1 LQKVL
6 GIRAGDGDERAVFQQ
21 GKGHGEDK
29 SLILQNGW
37 PLRKPLT
44 LPPQESMAMTYD
56 LILTG
61 GTVVNHDGEGARD
74 IGVKNE
80 RIAAIGDL
88 RQASAGE
95 TIDCRGLHILPGVI
109 DSQVHFREP
118 GLEHKEDLETGSR
131 AAVLG
136 GVTAVFEMPN
146 TNPLTTSEATLADK
160 VRRGSGRMHCD
171 FAFWVGGTRDNAR
184 DVGEL
189 ERLPGAAGIKVFMGS
204 STGDLLVEDDEGVA
218 SVLRNTRRRAAFHSE
233 DEFRLRER
241 LGERIEGD
249 PSSHPVWRDEIA
261 ALRCT
266 ERLVR
271 IARNVRARIHVL
283 HISTAEEISFLQ
295 QHKDV
300 ATCEATPHHLTLSA
314 DDYLRL
320 GTLIQMN
327 PPVRASRHRDG
338 VWHGIAQGIVDVL
351 GSDHAPHTLAEK
363 AKPYPASP
371 SGMTGVQ
378 TLVPVMLDHVN
389 AGRLTLQRFVDL
401 SSHGPQRIFGIA
413 RKGRIA
419 AGYDADFTVVDM
431 KRRETI
437 TNAQAGSKAGW
448 TPYDGKEVTGWPV
461 GTVIRGRRIMWE
473 GEIVTPGQGRAVEF
487 SEALPG

>member
-1 LQKVL
+1 
-6 GIRAGDGDERAVFQQ
+6 
-21 GKGHGEDK
+21 
-29 SLILQNGW
+29 
-37 PLRKPLT
+37 
-44 LPPQESMAMTYD
+44 MTYD

-74 IGVKNE
+74 VGVKNG

-160 VRRGSGRMHCD
+160 VRRGSHRMHCD

-218 SVLRNTRRRAAFHSE
+218 SILRNTRRRAAFHSE

-271 IARNVRARIHVL
+271 IARDVRARIHVL
-283 HISTAEEISFLQ
+283 HISTAEEILFLE

-327 PPVRASRHRDG
+327 PPVRDSRHRDG

-378 TLVPVMLDHVN
+378 TLVPIMLDHVN

-401 SSHGPQRIFGIA
+401 SSHGPQRIFGMA

-461 GTVIRGRRIMWE
+461 GTVIRGRRVMWE

-487 SEALPG
+487 SEALVV

>member
-1 LQKVL
+1 
-6 GIRAGDGDERAVFQQ
+6 
-21 GKGHGEDK
+21 
-29 SLILQNGW
+29 
-37 PLRKPLT
+37 
-44 LPPQESMAMTYD
+44 MATTYD

-61 GTVVNHDGEGARD
+61 GTVVNHDGEGQRD
-74 IGVKNE
+74 VGVTDG

-88 RQASAGE
+88 GQASAGE
-95 TIDCRGLHILPGVI
+95 TIDCRGLHVLPGVI

-118 GLEHKEDLETGSR
+118 GLEHKEDLESGSR
-131 AAVLG
+131 AAVFG

-146 TNPLTTSEATLADK
+146 TNPLTTSEAALADK
-160 VRRGSGRMHCD
+160 VRRATGRMHCD
-171 FAFWVGGTRDNAR
+171 FAFWVGGTRENAR
-184 DVGEL
+184 DAGEL

-218 SVLRNTRRRAAFHSE
+218 SILRNTRRRAAFHSE

-271 IARNVRARIHVL
+271 IARQARARIHVL
-283 HISTAEEISFLQ
+283 HISTAEEIVFLE

-314 DDYLRL
+314 DDYARL

-327 PPVRASRHRDG
+327 PPVRAVRHRNG
-338 VWHGIAQGIVDVL
+338 IWHGVAQGIVDVL

-378 TLVPVMLDHVN
+378 TLVPIMLDHVN

-401 SSHGPQRIFGIA
+401 SSHGPQRIFGMA

-419 AGYDADFTVVDM
+419 AGYDADFTIVDL

-437 TNAQAGSKAGW
+437 TNGQAGTKAGW
-448 TPYDGKEVTGWPV
+448 TPYDGRKVTGWPV
-461 GTVIRGRRIMWE
+461 GTVVRGGRVMWE
-473 GEIVTPGQGRAVEF
+473 GEIVSPGQGRAVEF
-487 SEALPG
+487 SEALPV